1 MIRKQLLAAFVAA
14 VAVNAAAADTYVVD
28 KTHSEASFQVR
39 HMMVAKVRGYFTD
52 FGGSIQA
59 DAARPESSS
68 VEFTVKT
75 ASVNTANEKR
85 DAHLRSA
92 DFFEADKHPEM
103 TFKST
108 RIKPLGED
116 KYEVTGNFTLK
127 GVTKEIT
134 VPVTFLGLSPN
145 KAKAGFETSF
155 TINRKDYGLLWN
167 RALDG
172 GGIAVSDDVQ
182 VTVNVEA
189 DLKKDAPATQ

>member
-1 MIRKQLLAAFVAA
+1 MIRKPILAVLATTLA
-14 VAVNAAAADTYVVD
+14 VTGAAADIYVVD
-28 KTHSEASFQVR
+28 RTHSEASFQVR

-52 FGGSIQA
+52 FAGTIHA
-59 DAARPESSS
+59 DAEKPESSS
-68 VEFTVKT
+68 VEFTVRT
-75 ASVNTANEKR
+75 ASVDTANEKR

-108 RIKPLGED
+108 RIKPLGDER
-116 KYEVTGNFTLK
+116 YEVTGAFTLK

-145 KAKAGFETSF
+145 KAKAGFETTF

-172 GGIAVSDDVQ
+172 GGIAVSDEVQ

-189 DLKKDAPATQ
+189 DRQKDAPATR